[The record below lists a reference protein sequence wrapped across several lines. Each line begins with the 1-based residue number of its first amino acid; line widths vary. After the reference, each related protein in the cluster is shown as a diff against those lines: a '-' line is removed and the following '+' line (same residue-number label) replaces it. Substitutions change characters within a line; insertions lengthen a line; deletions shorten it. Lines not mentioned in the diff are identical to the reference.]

1 VSDAPSPSDAGAD
14 HGAPG
19 TESTTEGQRTRQAA
33 TEAAHG
39 EDAARRRLRRTKSG
53 ESIVV
58 DFVAN
63 FVAGGSGTFEP
74 VKGRVLMSDR
84 RLILATSDS
93 KTVVPL
99 MSVFDV
105 AVGQVPPEVEQFFD
119 HTVMVGYVVDGT
131 RRTTVVG
138 GDRETIEKFSLILY
152 RATLHG
158 STVALKHPAKIGGRL
173 RDEPIRE
180 VGLYLE
186 TDRVTFLG
194 TEELTIGDEPFGVDL
209 GNIVFFE
216 VLERIVKGEQRL
228 VLSVQHVTQTQT
240 VTTEVSMQS
249 RRKMNILGR
258 YLRQMYHYLATDVR
272 DMDVSDEAFEVLVGL
287 YSIGS
292 MSSADGIDLAEML
305 DIDEAALDEHLHAIE
320 ENGLIESVEPPYDL
334 TPHAQFLIN
343 ERFEDVNF

>member
-1 VSDAPSPSDAGAD
+1 MSDTSRTGSA
-14 HGAPG
+14 
-19 TESTTEGQRTRQAA
+19 TEDDPDTETTEGERTRQAA
-33 TEAAHG
+33 TEAAKG
-39 EDAARRRLRRTKSG
+39 ESEARRRLKRTKTG

-74 VKGRVLMSDR
+74 LKGRVLMSKQ

-99 MSVFDV
+99 TSVFDV

-119 HTVMVGYVVDGT
+119 HTVMVGYVVNGT

-152 RATLHG
+152 RATLQG
-158 STVALKHPAKIGGRL
+158 SAVSLKHPAKVGGRFQN
-173 RDEPIRE
+173 EPARE
-180 VGLYLE
+180 VGLHLE
-186 TDRVTFLG
+186 TDRVAFPG
-194 TEELTIGDEPFGVDL
+194 TEDLTIGDGVFGIDL
-209 GNIVFFE
+209 GNVVFFE
-216 VLERIVKGEQRL
+216 VLERTVDGEPRL
-228 VLSVQHVTQTQT
+228 VLSVQHVTQNQT
-240 VTTEVSMQS
+240 VTTEVSMSS

-258 YLRQMYHYLATDVR
+258 YLRQMYHYIVSDVR
-272 DMDVSDEAFEVLVGL
+272 DIDLSDGALEVLVGL

-292 MSSADGIDLAEML
+292 TAGDGVDLASLLEIKEPVL
-305 DIDEAALDEHLHAIE
+305 EDHLATLHDD
-320 ENGLIESVEPPYDL
+320 GLIEDVEPPHKL
-334 TPHAQFLIN
+334 TPQGQFVIN